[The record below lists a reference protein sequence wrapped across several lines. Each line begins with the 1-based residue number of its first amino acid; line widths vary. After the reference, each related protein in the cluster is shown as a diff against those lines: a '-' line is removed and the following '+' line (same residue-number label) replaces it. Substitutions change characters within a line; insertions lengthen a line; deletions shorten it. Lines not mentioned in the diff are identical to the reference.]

1 MCLLCRF
8 LYAPVC
14 CYPLADS
21 PVLPSVSPAS
31 RRCFSTPKKLANTSL
46 YSPALPL
53 AAHLLPHYFILLIP
67 VLVLCFPSH
76 MRSLAH
82 NQVAKLNNLY
92 HLCKLFRFFC
102 DFFVILSSVPPVW
115 QPSCEFFFRLS
126 SARSRGF
133 NESLTDKKLTTDSV
147 REFAHEQYLSSYHVS
162 A

>member
-92 HLCKLFRFFC
+92 HLCKLFRFF
-102 DFFVILSSVPPVW
+102 VIFSS
-115 QPSCEFFFRLS
+115 FFRLYLRFGNHP
-126 SARSRGF
+126 ARYFSDCPPPGPGF
-133 NESLTDKKLTTDSV
+133 LVSHLLTKN
-147 REFAHEQYLSSYHVS
+147 
-162 A
+162 